1 MPAPKDDFVLMMRLY
16 WPKENPP
23 SILDGSWK
31 VPEVTKATN
40 CKRWRRTARLRR
52 LHGTLHCPIRVLVA
66 VLNRE
71 QFIFVAEAKM
81 SSLEIS
87 LVTLAVVFGGALLGI
102 GLRAVLPESEWSADS
117 KEVVK
122 LGMGLIAT
130 MAALVLGL
138 LIASAKS
145 SYDTQNAELTEMA
158 SKAVLLDRILA
169 HYGSEAKEAR
179 DMLRGSVVSVV
190 EMVSSKAVDGPFQFG
205 MSANGEDLYDKIQG
219 LSPKDDAQ
227 RSIQAQALGIMMA
240 MGQTRLLLA
249 AQKNN
254 SVSLPMLVVL
264 VAWLTI
270 IFISFGLFAPRNV
283 TVVVSLLVSALSV
296 SGAIFLIL
304 EMYSPYAGLI
314 HVSGAPIRAALTHLG
329 Q

>member
-1 MPAPKDDFVLMMRLY
+1 
-16 WPKENPP
+16 
-23 SILDGSWK
+23 
-31 VPEVTKATN
+31 
-40 CKRWRRTARLRR
+40 
-52 LHGTLHCPIRVLVA
+52 
-66 VLNRE
+66 
-71 QFIFVAEAKM
+71 M

-87 LVTLAVVFGGALLGI
+87 FITLAVVFGGALLGI
-102 GLRAVLPESEWSADS
+102 ALRAVLPQNELSGESR
-117 KEVVK
+117 EVVK
-122 LGMGLIAT
+122 LGVGLIAT

-145 SYDTQNAELTEMA
+145 SFDTQNAELTEM
-158 SKAVLLDRILA
+158 SSRVVLLDRILA
-169 HYGSEAKEAR
+169 HYGPEAKEAR
-179 DMLRGSVVSVV
+179 DVLRSSVADSLNSLKDASVSQ
-190 EMVSSKAVDGPFQFG
+190 QFG
-205 MSANGEDLYDKIQG
+205 SSTNGEILFDKIQG

-227 RSIQAQALGIMMA
+227 RSIHAQALNIMLGL
-240 MGQTRLLLA
+240 GQTRWLIA
-249 AQKNN
+249 AQRGN
-254 SVSLPMLVVL
+254 SVSVPMLVVL

-314 HVSGAPIRAALTHLG
+314 HVSGAPLRAALAHLG

>member
-1 MPAPKDDFVLMMRLY
+1 
-16 WPKENPP
+16 
-23 SILDGSWK
+23 
-31 VPEVTKATN
+31 
-40 CKRWRRTARLRR
+40 
-52 LHGTLHCPIRVLVA
+52 LHRTLHCLIA
-66 VLNRE
+66 IFAAELNRAS
-71 QFIFVAEAKM
+71 FIFTVEAPM

-87 LVTLAVVFGGALLGI
+87 FITLAVVFGGALLGI
-102 GLRAVLPESEWSADS
+102 ALRAVLPERHLAGESRD
-117 KEVVK
+117 VVK

-169 HYGSEAKEAR
+169 HYGPETKEAR
-179 DMLRGSVVSVV
+179 DMLRSSVASVL
-190 EMVSSKAVDGPFQFG
+190 EMVSSKAGDGPFQFG
-205 MSANGEDLYDKIQG
+205 MSVSGEGLYDKIQG

-227 RSIQAQALGIMMA
+227 RSIQSQALSLMMA

-283 TVVVSLLVSALSV
+283 TVIVSLLVSALSV
-296 SGAIFLIL
+296 SGAVFLIL

-314 HVSGAPIRAALTHLG
+314 HVSGAPIRAALAHLG

>member
-1 MPAPKDDFVLMMRLY
+1 MEARSAPPPRLLRTLCRLFAIVAAVSNRVQLM
-16 WPKENPP
+16 
-23 SILDGSWK
+23 
-31 VPEVTKATN
+31 
-40 CKRWRRTARLRR
+40 
-52 LHGTLHCPIRVLVA
+52 
-66 VLNRE
+66 
-71 QFIFVAEAKM
+71 FVAEAIM

-87 LVTLAVVFGGALLGI
+87 FVTLALVFGGALLGI
-102 GLRAVLPESEWSADS
+102 ALRAVLPQQHLAGDS
-117 KEVVK
+117 RDVVK

-145 SYDTQNAELTEMA
+145 SFDTQNAELTELA

-169 HYGSEAKEAR
+169 HYGPETQEAR
-179 DMLRGSVVSVV
+179 NMLRSSVASVL
-190 EMVSSKAVDGPFQFG
+190 EMVSAKAAGGPFQFG
-205 MSANGEDLYDKIQG
+205 MSANGEQLYDKIQG

-227 RSIQAQALGIMMA
+227 RSIQSQAVSILMA

-270 IFISFGLFAPRNV
+270 IFISFGLFAPRNL
-283 TVVVSLLVSALSV
+283 TVIVSLLVSAVSV
-296 SGAIFLIL
+296 SGAVFLIL

-314 HVSGAPIRAALTHLG
+314 HVSGAPIRAALAHLG

>member
-1 MPAPKDDFVLMMRLY
+1 
-16 WPKENPP
+16 
-23 SILDGSWK
+23 
-31 VPEVTKATN
+31 
-40 CKRWRRTARLRR
+40 
-52 LHGTLHCPIRVLVA
+52 
-66 VLNRE
+66 
-71 QFIFVAEAKM
+71 M

-87 LVTLAVVFGGALLGI
+87 FITLAVVFGGALLGI
-102 GLRAVLPESEWSADS
+102 ALRAVLPQNELSGESR
-117 KEVVK
+117 EVVK
-122 LGMGLIAT
+122 LGVGLIAT

-145 SYDTQNAELTEMA
+145 SFDTQNAELTEM
-158 SKAVLLDRILA
+158 SSRVVLLDRILA
-169 HYGSEAKEAR
+169 HYGPEAKEAR
-179 DMLRGSVVSVV
+179 DVLRSSVADSLNSLKDASVS
-190 EMVSSKAVDGPFQFG
+190 PQFG
-205 MSANGEDLYDKIQG
+205 SSTNGEILFDKIQG

-227 RSIQAQALGIMMA
+227 RSIHAQALNIMLGL
-240 MGQTRLLLA
+240 GQTRWLIA
-249 AQKNN
+249 AQRGN
-254 SVSLPMLVVL
+254 SVSVPMLVVL

-314 HVSGAPIRAALTHLG
+314 HVSGAPLRAALAHLG